1 MQQHKIMWLFWMKLY
16 AIWKLIRSIRV
27 KTKIIIIPSSEG
39 QTRCIALHSTE
50 VHSFTFTTSLN
61 GFRLVYKML
70 PPLMPEWSFDVP
82 KGSPQIWQ
90 VTSLT
95 SNEEGHPLSQPRRV
109 DASLTLTLLRYS
121 ELKWYGNLNV
131 EYKFN
136 VDSLDTGSFKW
147 CSVTVVGLLLR
158 WAWRFKWCSGHVGSY
173 TRCECWKRCVLS
185 WCCRCR
191 SGVRITLRVQ
201 FQWAKENMKM
211 DTEST
216 RLLLFCLRNKT
227 FTTAFVKC
235 STRFLGI
242 FNFDMTKPKGVGS
255 TWGSINNVRAVG
267 DFVDGLATERD
278 RYVI

>member
-1 MQQHKIMWLFWMKLY
+1 MKLY
-16 AIWKLIRSIRV
+16 AIWKLISSIRV

-95 SNEEGHPLSQPRRV
+95 SNKEGHPLSQPIRV

-136 VDSLDTGSFKW
+136 VDSLDTEG
-147 CSVTVVGLLLR
+147 V
-158 WAWRFKWCSGHVGSY
+158 SGDAV
-173 TRCECWKRCVLS
+173 
-185 WCCRCR
+185 
-191 SGVRITLRVQ
+191 
-201 FQWAKENMKM
+201 
-211 DTEST
+211 
-216 RLLLFCLRNKT
+216 RLLLGSCWDELGASSDVVGMLEVIPGVNVEKDVPWAGDVDAEAGSESPCVNSSSEQKRTWRWTQRARDLSCF
-227 FTTAFVKC
+227 AFE
-235 STRFLGI
+235 
-242 FNFDMTKPKGVGS
+242 TKPLQLHLWNAVPAFLVFS
-255 TWGSINNVRAVG
+255 TLIWQNPRVLVALGG
-267 DFVDGLATERD
+267 P
-278 RYVI
+278 

>member
-1 MQQHKIMWLFWMKLY
+1 MKLY
-16 AIWKLIRSIRV
+16 AIWKLISSIRV

-95 SNEEGHPLSQPRRV
+95 SKKEGHPLSQPIRV

-136 VDSLDTGSFKW
+136 VDSVDTEGVSSDAVWLLLGSCW
-147 CSVTVVGLLLR
+147 DELGASSDVVGMLEVIPGVNVEL
-158 WAWRFKWCSGHVGSY
+158 
-173 TRCECWKRCVLS
+173 VL
-185 WCCRCR
+185 
-191 SGVRITLRVQ
+191 
-201 FQWAKENMKM
+201 
-211 DTEST
+211 
-216 RLLLFCLRNKT
+216 
-227 FTTAFVKC
+227 
-235 STRFLGI
+235 
-242 FNFDMTKPKGVGS
+242 
-255 TWGSINNVRAVG
+255 
-267 DFVDGLATERD
+267 
-278 RYVI
+278 

>member
-1 MQQHKIMWLFWMKLY
+1 MKLC
-16 AIWKLIRSIRV
+16 AIWKLLSLIRV

-70 PPLMPEWSFDVP
+70 PPLMPEWIFDVP

-95 SNEEGHPLSQPRRV
+95 SNTEGHPLSQPRRV

-136 VDSLDTGSFKW
+136 VDSLDTEGVSGDAVWLLLGSCW
-147 CSVTVVGLLLR
+147 DELGASSDVVGIDAEAGSESPCVYSSSEQKRTWR
-158 WAWRFKWCSGHVGSY
+158 WTQRARDFSCFAFETKPLQLN
-173 TRCECWKRCVLS
+173 CEMQYPLS
-185 WCCRCR
+185 WYDQ
-191 SGVRITLRVQ
+191 L
-201 FQWAKENMKM
+201 WY
-211 DTEST
+211 D
-216 RLLLFCLRNKT
+216 KT
-227 FTTAFVKC
+227 QGC
-235 STRFLGI
+235 
-242 FNFDMTKPKGVGS
+242 
-255 TWGSINNVRAVG
+255 W
-267 DFVDGLATERD
+267 
-278 RYVI
+278 